1 VTCDCCDVLSSRCD
15 LPTGSARSG
24 SWRKP
29 RGTVGLPLLPLL
41 ANLKRQGRRERLRTP
56 SELSARFLQSESV
69 TSSAG
74 IATALPSGGKA

>member
-1 VTCDCCDVLSSRCD
+1 M
-15 LPTGSARSG
+15 
-24 SWRKP
+24 
-29 RGTVGLPLLPLL
+29 VGLLLLPLL

-56 SELSARFLQSESV
+56 SKLSTVFLQSKIV